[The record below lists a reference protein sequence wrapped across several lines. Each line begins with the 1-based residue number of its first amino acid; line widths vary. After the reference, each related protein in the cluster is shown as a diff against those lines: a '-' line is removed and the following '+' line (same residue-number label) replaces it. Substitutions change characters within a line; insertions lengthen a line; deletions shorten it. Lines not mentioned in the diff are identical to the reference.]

1 VSCFRDM
8 DHAALSRL
16 AERAIA
22 RNHTLALGMIALEIG
37 ARGRDLKRPRPRPSK
52 PGEVNAA

>member
-22 RNHTLALGMIALEIG
+22 RDHKVALGMIAQEMG

-52 PGEVNAA
+52 PAEVNAA